1 MLSSHPVRAVAAFAV
16 ALLPARSTRQRD
28 GGVGTPRA
36 LNRLLVERDEVCWGA
51 SGAGRVTL
59 PAADARAAHVRD
71 VLHTDRLR
79 AGVAD
84 MFLADGAPVRIQD
97 DLSVEIDLP
106 LDGRRE
112 MPPPPPVTLL
122 LAMPR
127 PKVLL
132 RMLPHIAAIGV
143 HRVVLLGAYKVEKS
157 YFASDIVKNPA
168 VARAALLEG
177 IMQGTRSLRGPD
189 LVASRS

>member
-1 MLSSHPVRAVAAFAV
+1 MLSSHPARAVTAFAL
-16 ALLPARSTRQRD
+16 ALLPARSARQRD
-28 GGVGTPRA
+28 GGVDTPRA
-36 LNRLLVERDEVCWGA
+36 LNRLLVERGEVSWGA
-51 SGAGRVTL
+51 GGAARVTL
-59 PAADARAAHVRD
+59 PPADARAVHVRE
-71 VLHTDRLR
+71 VLRTDRLR

-84 MFLADGAPVRIQD
+84 MFLADGAPVRVLD

-106 LDGRRE
+106 ESGRRE

-143 HRVVLLGAYKVEKS
+143 RRVVLLGAYKVEKA
-157 YFASDIVKNPA
+157 YFASDIVKNPD
-168 VARAALLEG
+168 VARSALLEG
-177 IMQGTRSLRGPD
+177 VMQGTRVLSMKWREGII
-189 LVASRS
+189 